1 MTPLEALRALGPGEE
16 PPVEA
21 KQRVAGALFTALDAA
36 ALAAAGAPKPLAP
49 ASLHPAP
56 VSLLGGVA
64 GSKVLAVAAGIW
76 LMGGVTGAAL
86 YRVLRPT
93 EVRVVY
99 VDPPARTASS
109 ATLPPEPDSEPSASA
124 ANSAPSGAQRA
135 LPAPNAARAKPSLVA
150 DSLTDLARE
159 RALLDIARADAA
171 HGDPA
176 QALNTAEQ
184 HRHQFPQ
191 GRLAEEREA
200 LAIRALLSLGHRREA
215 EARARAFRTAYPH
228 SFLTSVLESALSGQ

>member
-36 ALAAAGAPKPLAP
+36 ALAATSAPKPLAP

-93 EVRVVY
+93 DVRVVY
-99 VDPPARTASS
+99 VDRAARTAGS
-109 ATLPPEPDSEPSASA
+109 ATLPPERASEPSLTAG
-124 ANSAPSGAQRA
+124 NSAPSGAQSA
-135 LPAPNAARAKPSLVA
+135 PPTPNAARIRPSSVA
-150 DSLTDLARE
+150 DSPSDLARE

-171 HGDPA
+171 HGDPT

-184 HRHQFPQ
+184 HRHQFPR

-200 LAIRALLSLGHRREA
+200 LAIRALLSLGRRQEA
-215 EARARAFRTAYPH
+215 EARARAFRGAYPH
-228 SFLTSVLESALSGQ
+228 SFLIPALESALSGP

>member
-36 ALAAAGAPKPLAP
+36 ALAAAAAPKPLAP

-64 GSKVLAVAAGIW
+64 GSKVLAVAGAIW
-76 LMGGVTGAAL
+76 LMGGITGAAL

-99 VDPPARTASS
+99 IDRPARIAGS
-109 ATLPPEPDSEPSASA
+109 AALPLEPDSAPSGTP
-124 ANSAPSGAQRA
+124 ANSAPSGAQSTP
-135 LPAPNAARAKPSLVA
+135 PASGVARSKPSFVA
-150 DSLTDLARE
+150 DSPSDLARE

-171 HGDPA
+171 HGDPT

-184 HRHQFPQ
+184 HRHLFPH

-200 LAIRALLSLGHRREA
+200 LAIRALLSLGRRQEA
-215 EARARAFRTAYPH
+215 EARARAFRIAYPH
-228 SFLTSVLESALSGQ
+228 SFLSSALESALLGP